1 MPGKRKVAV
10 DLDLQGTNRVRGLL
24 EPVEPRD
31 AVNLGYLNDRL
42 SSKVGT
48 IEADAVILSEVKI
61 KEDGEILEIL
71 KKSWQLYEVYDGNLL
86 LILRPVEVVKS
97 NGQHELRGLGL
108 YRVSVRDNK
117 KFLEEENSNL
127 IAQGNVPVVVYTS
140 RVITDD
146 GFVLDLGYPIHFEIF
161 PVESYST
168 EGAPTVGLAV
178 REFQVE
184 RYLEIERYQGVVPQ
198 EKVAVPIP
206 DSVASEESV
215 VDLKVYVVVNE
226 PGEIGILK
234 YDVDAGYHIEMIED
248 TSYLVIDFNPP
259 VWEWAGALRAIVYV
273 KTYFPLMI
281 PY

>member
-48 IEADAVILSEVKI
+48 IEVDAVIGSEVKI

-71 KKSWQLYEVYDGNLL
+71 TKSWKPYVVSDGNLF
-86 LILRPVEVVKS
+86 LILGPVEVVKS
-97 NGQHELRGLGL
+97 DGQSEFRYSKL

-117 KFLEEENSNL
+117 EFLEEEDSNL
-127 IAQGNVPVVVYTS
+127 IAQGKVPAVVYTS
-140 RVITDD
+140 QAITYD
-146 GFVLDLGYPIHFEIF
+146 GFVLYLGYPIHFELY
-161 PVESYST
+161 PSST
-168 EGAPTVGLAV
+168 KGALTV

-184 RYLEIERYQGVVPQ
+184 RYLEIDHYQGAVPQ
-198 EKVAVPIP
+198 EKKVAVPIP
-206 DSVASEESV
+206 DSVAFEESV
-215 VDLKVYVVVNE
+215 VDLKVYVVVDE
-226 PGEIGILK
+226 PGEIGTRTLR
-234 YDVDAGYHIEMIED
+234 YDVDAGYHIERIED

-259 VWEWAGALRAIVYV
+259 VWEWTGALGAIVHV
-273 KTYFPLMI
+273 KTPFPALTIQM
-281 PY
+281 